1 MPDPKW
7 SYEGAG
13 KPIDEELQKKALV
26 GFLAVIAVLCVIA
39 GIVAMLYYGFL
50 RKNLEFKDP
59 PALPVATTGVQELPP
74 EPRLQANPH
83 ADLRAMHAE
92 EDSILTSYGW
102 EEKSAQVARV
112 PIEQAMKMVERDG
125 VPSWPQPTQST
136 APKGTEGASS
146 QGGK

>member
-7 SYEGAG
+7 GYEGEG
-13 KPIDEELQKKALV
+13 KPLDQELQKKALT
-26 GFLAVIAVLCVIA
+26 GFLAVIALLCVIV
-39 GIVAMLYYGFL
+39 GIVAMVYYGFL
-50 RKNLEFKDP
+50 RRELESKDP
-59 PALPVATTGVQELPP
+59 PALPVATTGMRELPP

-102 EEKSAQVARV
+102 EDKPAQVARV
-112 PIEQAMKMVERDG
+112 PIEEALKMVERDG
-125 VPSWPQPTQST
+125 VPSWPQPAQST
-136 APKGTEGASS
+136 APKGTDGASS